1 MPIQNPSTC
10 SSINLLIFL
19 TFHNQIR
26 QLSGLSGIPGSSP
39 SLVSPSATTWILP
52 SYIFQ
57 YIKNMLKHANAMLI
71 CNNMHCSPQSPS
83 PSAVRATIISSIAI
97 FVQDNIVISNKC
109 RPVPHFCSYLKQINK
124 YFLVW
129 FILFYLTLPV
139 GWKDDVWVEYC
150 FYRFNTVIYRHRKQQ
165 QTAKYC
171 DPLISA
177 I

>member
-139 GWKDDVWVEYC
+139 GWKDDVWVEYSFYC
-150 FYRFNTVIYRHRKQQ
+150 FITVIYRHRKQQ